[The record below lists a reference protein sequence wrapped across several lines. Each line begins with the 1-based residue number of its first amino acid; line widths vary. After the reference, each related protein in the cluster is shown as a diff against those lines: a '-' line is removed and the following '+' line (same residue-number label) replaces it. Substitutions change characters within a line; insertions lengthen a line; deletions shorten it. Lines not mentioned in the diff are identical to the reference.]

1 MLRQLLK
8 SKIHRAVI
16 TGADVDYEGSIEID
30 PELLDAVDIVE
41 GERILVAS
49 ITSGNRLETYVQ
61 FGKRGA
67 GEILINGGAAHR
79 IKQGERV
86 ALMTFALSEKQF
98 TPRKVLVNDKNEIIR
113 DNFGDL

>member
-1 MLRQLLK
+1 MLRHLLK

-16 TGADVDYEGSIEID
+16 TGADVEYEGSIEID
-30 PELLDAVDIVE
+30 PVLMEAVDIVE

-61 FGKRGA
+61 TGKRGS

-79 IKQGERV
+79 IKQGELV
-86 ALMTFALSEKQF
+86 ALMTFTLSESEIV
-98 TPRKVLVNDKNEIIR
+98 PRKVLVNEKNEIIR
-113 DNFGDL
+113 TNFED

>member
-1 MLRQLLK
+1 MLRHLLK

-30 PELLDAVDIVE
+30 PDLTDAVGIVE

-61 FGKRGA
+61 AGKRG
-67 GEILINGGAAHR
+67 GKEILINGGAAHR
-79 IKQGERV
+79 IKQGELV
-86 ALMTFALSEKQF
+86 ALMTFALSENEI
-98 TPRKVLVNDKNEIIR
+98 TPKKILLNEKNEIIR
-113 DNFGDL
+113 TNVTD